1 MTKRNGTYCFEYTQ
15 NQTTHKEE
23 TKMYITVTE
32 AQGNVPVTV
41 MHIQGELDA
50 SNYKRLI
57 ARARQ
62 AYEIGVRDILLDLSE
77 MPFMGSSG
85 LVALHSVA
93 VLLRGEEPPD
103 PESGWA
109 AIRAIDRDRSVGLQ
123 EHIKLLN
130 PQPRVDRV
138 LEMAGFKQFFEI
150 HTDLDTAIASF

>member
-1 MTKRNGTYCFEYTQ
+1 
-15 NQTTHKEE
+15 
-23 TKMYITVTE
+23 MYITVTQ

-57 ARARQ
+57 ARVKE
-62 AYEIGVRDILLDLSE
+62 AYETGVRDILLDLSE

-93 VLLRGEEPPD
+93 VLLRGEVPPD
-103 PESGWA
+103 PDSGWA
-109 AIRAIDRDRSVGLQ
+109 AIRAIDRDRSTGLQ
-123 EHIKLLN
+123 QHIKLLN

-138 LEMAGFKQFFEI
+138 LDMAGFKQFFEVY
-150 HTDLDTAIASF
+150 TDLETAVASF